1 MLWRVVRVV
10 IAAVVATTSLVLLV
24 RTRRLVVVDV
34 QGPSMEP
41 TLYDGDRVLVRR
53 APLTAVRTGDL
64 VVVARPHSPEFAA
77 AGHWVIKRVAA
88 TAGEQIPPVIRH
100 SWAENDIDFAGVIVP
115 DGRLL
120 LLGDN
125 PTRSGDSRHWGFTEG
140 DAVLGVVTRSM
151 RPRARGRA

>member
-1 MLWRVVRVV
+1 VLLRVV
-10 IAAVVATTSLVLLV
+10 IAAVVATASLVLFV

-34 QGPSMEP
+34 QGASMEP

-64 VVVARPHSPEFAA
+64 VVVARPQSPEFAA
-77 AGHWVIKRVAA
+77 AGTWVIKRVAA
-88 TAGEQIPPVIRH
+88 MAGEQIPPVIRH
-100 SWAENDIDFAGVIVP
+100 SWAENGIDDAGSLVP
-115 DGRLL
+115 EGRLL

-125 PTRSGDSRHWGFTEG
+125 PTRSGDSRHWGFTTG

-151 RPRARGRA
+151 RPRARGRTR